1 MTQEDQLHDEV
12 LPRKE
17 PAPVAS
23 PRGVKV
29 YDRPNR
35 VLPLPTWALILL
47 ALLVLAG
54 LWFAFTYVF

>member
-12 LPRKE
+12 LRSKDLTS
-17 PAPVAS
+17 AAS
-23 PRGVKV
+23 TPGVRV

-35 VLPLPTWALILL
+35 VLPWAAWALVLM
-47 ALLVLAG
+47 ALLLLAG